1 LAERGGFF
9 RCGGRRGN
17 GDGLGEREIMG
28 ALVCFFGEG
37 LRRPMKEWGGAL
49 A

>member
-9 RCGGRRGN
+9 GCRGRRGN

-28 ALVCFFGEG
+28 ALVCFLVKG
-37 LRRPMKEWGGAL
+37 
-49 A
+49 